1 MYSGLELMWVLSLDM
16 LPSHMITTSLG
27 NNRIFKMSLS
37 GVPVLS
43 YGTSEILNQIND
55 SLKSVFAAVWAK
67 QYTV

>member
-37 GVPVLS
+37 GVPVFMVL
-43 YGTSEILNQIND
+43 Q
-55 SLKSVFAAVWAK
+55 KS
-67 QYTV
+67 